1 LALNTRVRALVGV
14 PPDALIKTHAENL
27 SSFVVDP
34 YYSMYHNSHPTLT
47 ERLAAIDQ
55 IAVPKAKSAKAD

>member
-1 LALNTRVRALVGV
+1 MSAGVCLA
-14 PPDALIKTHAENL
+14 DALIKTHAENL

-47 ERLAAIDQ
+47 ERLAAIDE
-55 IAVPKAKSAKAD
+55 IAVPKAKCAKAD